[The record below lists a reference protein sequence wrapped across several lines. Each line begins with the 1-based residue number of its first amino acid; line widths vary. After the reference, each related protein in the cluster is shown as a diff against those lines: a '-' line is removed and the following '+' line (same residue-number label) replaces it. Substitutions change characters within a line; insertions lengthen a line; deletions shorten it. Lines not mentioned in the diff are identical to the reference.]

1 MSDESNKKIEFLDIA
16 DYIERAMEAFKEAF
30 RGTESNTR
38 KASFL
43 FIIVIQMCGFIDI
56 HQKPEL

>member
-1 MSDESNKKIEFLDIA
+1 LSDESNKKIEFLAAI
-16 DYIERAMEAFKEAF
+16 FKEAF

>member
-1 MSDESNKKIEFLDIA
+1 MSDESNKKIEFLAAI
-16 DYIERAMEAFKEAF
+16 FKEAF

-43 FIIVIQMCGFIDI
+43 FIVIKHLFDRIEQIIFED
-56 HQKPEL
+56 